1 MLRSLLD
8 LDQIPGVNNGILYF
22 NRAPGLGRL
31 SINADT
37 V

>member
-8 LDQIPGVNNGILYF
+8 LDQIPDVNNGILYF
-22 NRAPGLGRL
+22 NRALGLGRL